1 MQEACVMEGIE
12 NLGKRLRE
20 LREQR
25 ELTMDMVVYDI
36 NQKYNI
42 MLTKGNLSRWEN
54 GINYPSLLSA
64 AFLAKYYNVSVDY
77 LIGNTQVKTPVDL
90 LVVKR
95 KQDDNF
101 DEQMQELLKQ
111 KAEVEKKIEELEK
124 EE

>member
-1 MQEACVMEGIE
+1 MEGIE

-20 LREQR
+20 LRENR

-54 GINYPSLLSA
+54 GINYPSLLYA
-64 AFLAKYYNVSVDY
+64 AYLAKYYNVSVDY

-90 LVVKR
+90 LVVKK
-95 KQDDNF
+95 KQDDSY
-101 DEQMQELLKQ
+101 DEQMQELLRQ
-111 KAEVEKKIEELEK
+111 KAEVEKKIESLKSDDEQEV
-124 EE
+124 